1 MSQDDFPSD
10 DFPSV
15 YFPIVQFSK
24 RHTFPNVRLDLAR
37 RRRLQQGP
45 STEARTGW
53 GCQARRLRHIW
64 EVSVWENTHRKFF
77 HGKRPLG
84 KYLSQS
90 DYYYMQG
97 AGQAVA
103 QLDLTYGIDY
113 PPLVVNCSTFYA
125 KELSFCNKL
134 NCLNLYISAVCNE
147 MVKTFYISNLDYLI
161 KQNSQFEISKVY
173 YIGLQRNRDQKIIV
187 CCKNSIPFNP

>member
-1 MSQDDFPSD
+1 MSTILHIQFNRHTLPVTLRIFALKIIKGNECQTHIFKDNIVDSLNWLNWLDFLQTTLFVRKKTGVRYLVFTKNIFPMSQDDFPSD

-53 GCQARRLRHIW
+53 GCQARRLGHIW
-64 EVSVWENTHRKFF
+64 EVSVWENTHRKFS

-84 KYLSQS
+84 KYL
-90 DYYYMQG
+90 
-97 AGQAVA
+97 
-103 QLDLTYGIDY
+103 T
-113 PPLVVNCSTFYA
+113 
-125 KELSFCNKL
+125 
-134 NCLNLYISAVCNE
+134 
-147 MVKTFYISNLDYLI
+147 
-161 KQNSQFEISKVY
+161 
-173 YIGLQRNRDQKIIV
+173 
-187 CCKNSIPFNP
+187 